1 MLDSQKYS
9 GLTPFVLP
17 EIVLGM
23 IVSWSGAIVAIPSG
37 WSLCDGTNGT
47 PDLRDKFVQ
56 GAGGTFAVNQTGGV
70 ASHRHLFTSDTH
82 RHATAA
88 GAIFTPGGSVDSQ
101 TSFDP
106 ATGQTDLTASP
117 PPFYSL
123 AYIQFT
129 G

>member
-1 MLDSQKYS
+1 M
-9 GLTPFVLP
+9 TPFVLP

-56 GAGGTFAVNQTGGV
+56 GAGDTYAVDETGGV
-70 ASHRHLFTSDTH
+70 AQHKHVFTGDGHRHNTLGGDVFD
-82 RHATAA
+82 
-88 GAIFTPGGSVDSQ
+88 PGGVKNSVTEFIPTTG
-101 TSFDP
+101 TS
-106 ATGQTDLTASP
+106 DLTASP

-123 AYIQFT
+123 AYIQYT